1 MITINFDGACEWWNG
16 KRNPGGLA
24 TYGWIIKKD
33 GQQIAYGYGEVAR
46 GEGATNN
53 VAEYTALIEALKALR
68 DLNLEKDVVEVYGDS
83 QLVVN
88 QVTGQWRCNHSHLDE
103 LRQQAKKLM
112 RGYGPKLIWVRRE
125 QNQEADDLSKQAYVL
140 SKTKTE
146 QWSERYKAGWL
157 D

>member
-1 MITINFDGACEWWNG
+1 MITINFDGACEWYNG

-53 VAEYTALIEALKALR
+53 VAEYTALIEALKALK
-68 DLNLEKDVVEVYGDS
+68 DLNLEKDVVEIKGDS

-88 QVTGQWRCNHSHLDE
+88 QVNGVWRCNVARLFKLKE
-103 LRQQAKKLM
+103 EAKKLIN
-112 RGYGPKLIWVRRE
+112 GHKITWVPRE
-125 QNQEADDLSKQAYVL
+125 QNQEADDLSKQAYAL

-146 QWSERYKAGWL
+146 QWSERYKAAWL